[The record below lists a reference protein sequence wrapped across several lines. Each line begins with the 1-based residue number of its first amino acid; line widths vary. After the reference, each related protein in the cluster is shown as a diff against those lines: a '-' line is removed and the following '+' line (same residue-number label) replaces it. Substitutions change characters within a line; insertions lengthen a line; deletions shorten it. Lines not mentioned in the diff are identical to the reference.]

1 MNINDE
7 NDIKNAKG
15 HLEWLLDKGIFDDE
29 DEPYI
34 ELILKYIE
42 NLENKVKRYEY
53 SEIPYLKG
61 YIQGLERGIKENKD
75 KNEFYRASWK
85 EKHYEDYM
93 HPFGL
98 GYDYSKKSY
107 MDINTKENKNEY

>member
-34 ELILKYIE
+34 ELI
-42 NLENKVKRYEY
+42 
-53 SEIPYLKG
+53 
-61 YIQGLERGIKENKD
+61 
-75 KNEFYRASWK
+75 
-85 EKHYEDYM
+85 
-93 HPFGL
+93 
-98 GYDYSKKSY
+98 
-107 MDINTKENKNEY
+107 